1 MKIKIS
7 KRIGIFFVF
16 GLFILTSSCSPESA
30 QDASLGYREKVSFY
44 RYSLLGYETE
54 GGSEDE
60 ILELFNKIP
69 SYGISKR
76 FYSGEDLNYE
86 DRFQVLKDRENLYFK
101 LFYENRYEHAESKNK
116 QHAIFIRE
124 AGKTGPIYIIDTVYE
139 QKWSVNIY
147 FNDADRIYLRDVT
160 TKINP
165 VEGGYEAFVT
175 VPLNKLPGNGE
186 SLQFNVIKVDWGA
199 NAAASYFPIANSYFN
214 DYSNNAVNF
223 NMFLGEQGRMP
234 DMKWTKDPADF
245 KKDEPEIRIDC
256 VGVNTLE
263 IAVASKKSDYRL
275 TWKDPKGKTIDLEF
289 TKKRSKGMDVLTFS
303 HPPVSEAGMYQIHLG
318 DPNDTSI
325 YIEKTAFIEAANKE
339 LKNRVTA
346 ESEKKDVDISA
357 ITDRAKLLLDITPPY
372 LGIKNIPDPK
382 DTSLRPYALYTYN
395 ILYPHQIKSNKTGD
409 MYPNAEFPET
419 EVYRFDNGNGNMV
432 EYPYYIDKDG
442 VICYFTPSLW
452 AHQREYVVSALPE
465 LAKIDPAGAARV
477 LAKICENYDNY
488 APAIDYYYTNYPI
501 PKPAGPP
508 YAYFGGFWTRWFYG
522 DLDMVASIAE
532 AYAEV
537 RKTNALEKLGQ
548 EKNRDFHEEILYII
562 KDGIALSESYGVMN
576 GNMDYVQWQGLIR
589 IGKAL
594 ENPDYIHIALER
606 VDTFVKNNYL
616 FDGFWKE
623 VTVSYH
629 RQITTGLYNVLGLVT
644 RYTDPEG
651 YIYPGTGER
660 IENFK
665 FLDKYP
671 ILRTSQT
678 IPSLLSYP
686 NGKHLTIMDTHA
698 SDGGQKSNDSF
709 KNVLMSASGIA
720 RLAGNTDALKSNV
733 TQAVMTYVPKYGHE
747 HFDVLNMN
755 IFGYGVELLPDLGY
769 THTYNRSWTLS
780 TLAHNTVVVNQK
792 NTQSRHVGSTLR
804 YVPSDNTV
812 GVMRAFDVNAYKETD
827 VYDREVIYVPINEKG
842 PEGYVL
848 DIFRVKGGNRH
859 EYTLNMCADYNYE
872 LNTDIKWEREYET
885 LLPEGTPYV
894 KPKGETESGY
904 AGGHYTAYMFVHD
917 VKAADLKDEPYFI
930 SYTVTEEG
938 VGKNAGINIFGTNTE
953 GEIMMGKAP
962 SMRATRKSTA
972 YDLND
977 QADDYTMDKM
987 VLRREGE
994 NLTSCF
1000 VTLMEPF
1007 SDKYKAYVRNVERL
1021 NINRLHEFDVA
1032 VKVTGEGFTDY
1043 IFSAFEEDLDVT
1055 VDGIR
1060 FQGQFGYVRIQDG
1073 KVVLLQGVD
1082 ANVLT
1087 YGNASLSENRSV
1099 TGIVTDVLAK
1109 SEGDDRNGF
1118 VLDVKPDEGLKGKY
1132 IIVKHPDK
1140 TYTGYHITE
1149 IVEKDGRTVADIGNA
1164 EPGFAFTGENRTKM
1178 TYYPQLE
1185 REGITEFV
1193 IEDVQTYKGQ

>member
-395 ILYPHQIKSNKTGD
+395 ILYPFCYNK
-409 MYPNAEFPET
+409 
-419 EVYRFDNGNGNMV
+419 
-432 EYPYYIDKDG
+432 
-442 VICYFTPSLW
+442 
-452 AHQREYVVSALPE
+452 
-465 LAKIDPAGAARV
+465 
-477 LAKICENYDNY
+477 
-488 APAIDYYYTNYPI
+488 
-501 PKPAGPP
+501 
-508 YAYFGGFWTRWFYG
+508 
-522 DLDMVASIAE
+522 
-532 AYAEV
+532 
-537 RKTNALEKLGQ
+537 
-548 EKNRDFHEEILYII
+548 
-562 KDGIALSESYGVMN
+562 
-576 GNMDYVQWQGLIR
+576 
-589 IGKAL
+589 
-594 ENPDYIHIALER
+594 
-606 VDTFVKNNYL
+606 
-616 FDGFWKE
+616 
-623 VTVSYH
+623 
-629 RQITTGLYNVLGLVT
+629 
-644 RYTDPEG
+644 
-651 YIYPGTGER
+651 
-660 IENFK
+660 
-665 FLDKYP
+665 
-671 ILRTSQT
+671 
-678 IPSLLSYP
+678 
-686 NGKHLTIMDTHA
+686 
-698 SDGGQKSNDSF
+698 
-709 KNVLMSASGIA
+709 
-720 RLAGNTDALKSNV
+720 
-733 TQAVMTYVPKYGHE
+733 
-747 HFDVLNMN
+747 
-755 IFGYGVELLPDLGY
+755 
-769 THTYNRSWTLS
+769 
-780 TLAHNTVVVNQK
+780 
-792 NTQSRHVGSTLR
+792 VGR
-804 YVPSDNTV
+804 
-812 GVMRAFDVNAYKETD
+812 M
-827 VYDREVIYVPINEKG
+827 
-842 PEGYVL
+842 
-848 DIFRVKGGNRH
+848 
-859 EYTLNMCADYNYE
+859 
-872 LNTDIKWEREYET
+872 
-885 LLPEGTPYV
+885 
-894 KPKGETESGY
+894 
-904 AGGHYTAYMFVHD
+904 
-917 VKAADLKDEPYFI
+917 
-930 SYTVTEEG
+930 
-938 VGKNAGINIFGTNTE
+938 
-953 GEIMMGKAP
+953 
-962 SMRATRKSTA
+962 
-972 YDLND
+972 
-977 QADDYTMDKM
+977 
-987 VLRREGE
+987 
-994 NLTSCF
+994 
-1000 VTLMEPF
+1000 
-1007 SDKYKAYVRNVERL
+1007 
-1021 NINRLHEFDVA
+1021 
-1032 VKVTGEGFTDY
+1032 
-1043 IFSAFEEDLDVT
+1043 
-1055 VDGIR
+1055 
-1060 FQGQFGYVRIQDG
+1060 
-1073 KVVLLQGVD
+1073 
-1082 ANVLT
+1082 
-1087 YGNASLSENRSV
+1087 
-1099 TGIVTDVLAK
+1099 
-1109 SEGDDRNGF
+1109 
-1118 VLDVKPDEGLKGKY
+1118 
-1132 IIVKHPDK
+1132 
-1140 TYTGYHITE
+1140 
-1149 IVEKDGRTVADIGNA
+1149 
-1164 EPGFAFTGENRTKM
+1164 
-1178 TYYPQLE
+1178 
-1185 REGITEFV
+1185 
-1193 IEDVQTYKGQ
+1193 